1 MLIPYF
7 LLTSSFP
14 IILGKH
20 ENLAERNFLRG
31 DSHDSLENRQ
41 AVKNILKNIELNE
54 QKQNNAK
61 KMRDMP
67 IIQNS
72 PNPIS
77 VPVKNETKGLQE
89 LNAKVADLLFQ
100 TDMALNIEQAKAIAG
115 GATSRARRSATTDS
129 KYYWDKN
136 TPIYYEFD
144 KALDSSSVASIRKAI
159 EFWHENTCL
168 NFQEN
173 PNGQNKL
180 HFYSGS
186 GCWSYVG
193 KQYMWPKQDSRYD
206 RDDYIQIVPSNIP
219 PAQQYNFVK
228 MTPETETH
236 FGRPYDLGSDAFAI
250 DPSKPTIIA
259 RNPLFQDT
267 MGQRDQPAFSDV
279 IMVNQ
284 LYNCSGDR
292 CEELAQGDAQGCN
305 GKTIDATETEQNFT
319 IAIGDPTNYDVKG
332 PAQNCYWIIRAPKG
346 EKVTM
351 SLSLD
356 SIACVKQCPWR
367 GIEINTGRF
376 DLVGFR
382 MTNDVSSVSDS
393 SKSIKSSTLVPLPQ
407 MMDSVESAPA
417 ASFAAADEP
426 EPEPV
431 EHVYQMYIS
440 ARPKRGTRRVNFASN
455 SSDSSVQISMP
466 FCSYFIP
473 PSKFP
478 DLVPL
483 SSSEYYFVGSTDGQN
498 DRRRR
503 VRRSKAS
510 TVAMTGLRGTIQ
522 KKFPVHRSS
531 RIETYGPKRP
541 NGEERRNE
549 RRKKNGKRKK
559 TAVEQIDNEERQD
572 IKTVAEEHEM
582 DQKYPIPKEVRFFRD
597 Q

>member
-7 LLTSSFP
+7 LLISSFP

-41 AVKNILKNIELNE
+41 AVKNILKNIKLNE
-54 QKQNNAK
+54 QEQRNAK
-61 KMRDMP
+61 KMHDMP
-67 IIQNS
+67 IIQKS
-72 PNPIS
+72 PNPIPA
-77 VPVKNETKGLQE
+77 PVKNETKGLQK
-89 LNAKVADLLFQ
+89 LNAEVADLLFQ

-115 GATSRARRSATTDS
+115 G
-129 KYYWDKN
+129 
-136 TPIYYEFD
+136 
-144 KALDSSSVASIRKAI
+144 
-159 EFWHENTCL
+159 
-168 NFQEN
+168 
-173 PNGQNKL
+173 
-180 HFYSGS
+180 
-186 GCWSYVG
+186 
-193 KQYMWPKQDSRYD
+193 
-206 RDDYIQIVPSNIP
+206 
-219 PAQQYNFVK
+219 
-228 MTPETETH
+228 
-236 FGRPYDLGSDAFAI
+236 
-250 DPSKPTIIA
+250 
-259 RNPLFQDT
+259 
-267 MGQRDQPAFSDV
+267 
-279 IMVNQ
+279 
-284 LYNCSGDR
+284 DR
-292 CEELAQGDAQGCN
+292 CEELAQGDAQGCS
-305 GKTIDATETEQNFT
+305 GKTIDATETERNFT
-319 IAIGDPTNYDVKG
+319 IAIRDSTNYDVRE
-332 PAQNCYWIIRAPKG
+332 PAQNCYWIIRAPEGK
-346 EKVTM
+346 KVTM

-382 MTNDVSSVSDS
+382 MTNGVFSVSDS
-393 SKSIKSSTLVPLPQ
+393 SKSIKLSTPVPLSQ
-407 MMDSVESAPA
+407 MMDSVGSAPA
-417 ASFAAADEP
+417 ASSAAVD

-455 SSDSSVQISMP
+455 SSGDSSVQISMP
-466 FCSYFIP
+466 FCSYFMP

-531 RIETYGPKRP
+531 RIEAYGPKRP

-559 TAVEQIDNEERQD
+559 TAVEQIDNEERRD
-572 IKTVAEEHEM
+572 IKIVAEEYEM
-582 DQKYPIPKEVRFFRD
+582 DQEYQIPTGVRFFRD
-597 Q
+597 